1 MTTNKKIVSEVGLT
15 RMAESL
21 DKLMT
26 VDIAAR
32 GSIHILY
39 DAARKRLG
47 KPLTLGVVEKLRE
60 AIKPQ
65 DYVILASGWADQPWN
80 LLKSES
86 DGPAGIM
93 ALARTIR
100 VTLKGL
106 PILLTDSYIV
116 DDMKQ
121 VAMAAG
127 FHCVEPGE
135 LKNSLINKGF
145 DYIPSIAIMP
155 FPLGEEEGKAEAV
168 KIIEKWNP
176 SACIAAERG
185 DMSGENLGI
194 HGSSGVD
201 YTDFVA
207 KVGHLFKYAKE
218 KGILT
223 IGIGDGGNEIGMAN
237 IAETIIEKIKNAEK
251 MVATTEVDI
260 LVAATI
266 SNWGAYAIS
275 DLLAASTGDLEHLC
289 NDVIEERVLAKT
301 RDVGFHD
308 PMKGLSGLSIASVDG
323 CETKI
328 SLAIINLMREVV
340 LQGYLRY

>member
-1 MTTNKKIVSEVGLT
+1 MATDKKVISEFGLSKI
-15 RMAESL
+15 AESL

-26 VDIAAR
+26 VDISAR
-32 GSIHILY
+32 GIIDVFY
-39 DAARKRLG
+39 EAARKKLG

-100 VTLKGL
+100 VALKGL
-106 PILLTDSYIV
+106 PIILTDSYNV
-116 DDMKQ
+116 EGMKQ
-121 VAMAAG
+121 IAMAAG
-127 FHCVEPGE
+127 FHCAEPEE
-135 LKNSLINKGF
+135 LKNSFINKGF
-145 DYIPSIAIMP
+145 DYVPSIAVVP
-155 FPLGEEEGKAEAV
+155 FPLDEEEGKAEAV
-168 KIIEKWNP
+168 KMIEKWNP
-176 SACIAAERG
+176 SACIASERG
-185 DMSGENLGI
+185 DMSGKDLGI
-194 HGSSGVD
+194 HGGTGID
-201 YTDFVA
+201 YTEFVA
-207 KVGHLFKYAKE
+207 KIGNLFKYAKD

-237 IAETIIEKIKNAEK
+237 ISETILEKFEHGKK
-251 MVATTEVDI
+251 MCATTEVDR
-260 LVAATI
+260 LVTATI

-289 NDVIEERVLAKT
+289 DDVIEERVLAKT

-308 PMKGLSGLSIASVDG
+308 PMKGLAGLSLASVDG